1 MQEKELLTKIYLCI
15 QKKLS
20 GEIKNEKTKKFNSLV
35 PIPRRANVLSPPT
48 TFAVDAKTDPA
59 VPTPLER
66 AEPATVKMPKVFAC
80 LLPKI

>member
-1 MQEKELLTKIYLCI
+1 LFY
-15 QKKLS
+15 
-20 GEIKNEKTKKFNSLV
+20 KKFV

-66 AEPATVKMPKVFAC
+66 AEPATVKIPKVFPC
-80 LLPKI
+80 LLANV